1 MRCCAIA
8 SVSGASWESAEWWWS
23 ARAPPEL
30 ITAESRVS
38 IRARRG
44 GGRAGLLRV
53 GSKVN
58 EQRGVANIV
67 EALGLAPSGELVAIV
82 GGGGKSSL
90 MFALASQLTGRGVMT
105 TTTRIFSEQMS
116 SAAEVCTLSDA
127 DWRARLDAFE
137 SGLLV
142 VGRVEGERAVGV
154 PPELPAEM
162 LAHPRVDWV
171 VVEAD
176 GSRMLP
182 VKAPAAHEPA
192 IPVGTTLLVPVVG
205 IDALSKPIAQIAHR
219 PERVSAIA
227 GLTVED
233 TLTPAALARLIT
245 SPEGGLK
252 GAASAGRTAVLIN
265 KVESAAECALAR
277 EVAKTILRDPT
288 VERVAIGALLG
299 DEAKGWVVCSR

>member
-1 MRCCAIA
+1 
-8 SVSGASWESAEWWWS
+8 V
-23 ARAPPEL
+23 
-30 ITAESRVS
+30 
-38 IRARRG
+38 
-44 GGRAGLLRV
+44 
-53 GSKVN
+53 K
-58 EQRGVANIV
+58 EQSGVANIV
-67 EALGLAPSGELVAIV
+67 EGLGLAPSGELVAIV

-90 MFALASQLTGRGVMT
+90 MFALAERLPGRGVMT

-116 SAAEVCTLSDA
+116 GAAEVCTLADA

-154 PPELPAEM
+154 RPELPAEL

-182 VKAPAAHEPA
+182 VKAPGPHEPV
-192 IPVGTTLLVPVVG
+192 IPIGTTLLVPVVG
-205 IDALSKPIAQIAHR
+205 IDALAKSIGEIAHR

-227 GLTVED
+227 GLSVED
-233 TLTPAALARLIT
+233 TLTPAALARLIA

-252 GAASAGRTAVLIN
+252 GAALAGRTAVLIN
-265 KVESAAECALAR
+265 KVESASECALAR
-277 EVAKTILRDPT
+277 EVADHVLRDPS

-299 DEAKGWVVCSR
+299 DEVKGWVVCSR

>member
-1 MRCCAIA
+1 M
-8 SVSGASWESAEWWWS
+8 
-23 ARAPPEL
+23 
-30 ITAESRVS
+30 
-38 IRARRG
+38 
-44 GGRAGLLRV
+44 
-53 GSKVN
+53 N
-58 EQRGVANIV
+58 EQSGVANIV

-116 SAAEVCTLSDA
+116 SAAEVCTLADA

-154 PPELPAEM
+154 PSELPAEM

-182 VKAPAAHEPA
+182 V
-192 IPVGTTLLVPVVG
+192 
-205 IDALSKPIAQIAHR
+205 
-219 PERVSAIA
+219 
-227 GLTVED
+227 
-233 TLTPAALARLIT
+233 
-245 SPEGGLK
+245 
-252 GAASAGRTAVLIN
+252 
-265 KVESAAECALAR
+265 
-277 EVAKTILRDPT
+277 
-288 VERVAIGALLG
+288 
-299 DEAKGWVVCSR
+299 